1 MAGETNIVVAG
12 NLTADPELRF
22 TPSGAAVVNFSI
34 ASTPRTYDRE
44 SGQWRDGETTFFRV
58 SAWRDQAENVA
69 ESLSKGDRV
78 MVSGTLKIRQYE
90 TAEGQR
96 GTSVEIDAEDVAP
109 SLKFATA
116 AVKRASRSSLKAVAA
131 EDPWAGTKTA

>member
-1 MAGETNIVVAG
+1 MAGEITVVVAG
-12 NLTADPELRF
+12 NLTADPELRY
-22 TPSGAAVVNFSI
+22 TPSGAAVANFSI

-58 SAWRDQAENVA
+58 SAWRDQAEHVA

-78 MVSGTLKIRQYE
+78 MVSGTLKVRQYE

-116 AVKRASRSSLKAVAA
+116 QVKRVAREGLKAVSA
-131 EDPWAGTKTA
+131 

>member
-1 MAGETNIVVAG
+1 MAGEITVVVAG
-12 NLTADPELRF
+12 NLTADPELRY
-22 TPSGAAVVNFSI
+22 TPSGAAVANFSI

-58 SAWRDQAENVA
+58 SAWRDQAEHVA

-78 MVSGTLKIRQYE
+78 MVSGTLKVRQYE

-116 AVKRASRSSLKAVAA
+116 VMKRAVRNAAIIKAVSA
-131 EDPWAGTKTA
+131 